1 MKRHSAA
8 YLASPFVLLQK
19 HCKKHTLNV
28 VCMSYTTFKVNM
40 WQVLIELFVI
50 TVEIFAETSFFMWF
64 LLVSSKT
71 FRSAIPE
78 NVSTKRLF
86 YFILTYADTTR
97 NLYWTMVS
105 CGSQPC
111 HHVVFLEIQRALPA
125 LFIKVQATWSSP
137 TNETNYSKIDQ
148 AKFLKAVF
156 HKFYWVHS
164 WIFCPRCSSHLYS
177 ALR

>member
-1 MKRHSAA
+1 MSLTYLKQNWYCSLYKLLAITKAFHVSSRYFFAYIELTSHWRLWRHIGGEETFGSIFSKPFCASAKT
-8 YLASPFVLLQK
+8 LQ
-19 HCKKHTLNV
+19 KHTLNV

-97 NLYWTMVS
+97 NL
-105 CGSQPC
+105 
-111 HHVVFLEIQRALPA
+111 
-125 LFIKVQATWSSP
+125 
-137 TNETNYSKIDQ
+137 
-148 AKFLKAVF
+148 
-156 HKFYWVHS
+156 
-164 WIFCPRCSSHLYS
+164 
-177 ALR
+177 